1 MYHGAEAAGDT
12 QAYSTNIC
20 IQRIHIFPIKEAEVS
35 KQTKFEPCGPTRIL
49 PQQQTPLPVS
59 HHLSATQNNSRILS
73 RL

>member
-35 KQTKFEPCGPTRIL
+35 KQTKFEPCGPTRIF
-49 PQQQTPLPVS
+49 PQQTNTVTSLSPSFS
-59 HHLSATQNNSRILS
+59 HTTKFDDTK
-73 RL
+73 